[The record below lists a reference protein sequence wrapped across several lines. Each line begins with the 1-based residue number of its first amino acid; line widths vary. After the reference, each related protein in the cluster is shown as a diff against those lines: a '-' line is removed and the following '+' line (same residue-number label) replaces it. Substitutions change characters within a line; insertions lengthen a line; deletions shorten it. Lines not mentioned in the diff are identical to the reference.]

1 MMHKPYQAASADQA
15 LPVTLRLTMPKQVTP
30 KQVTP
35 KQGSAKQLTTNGPA
49 PGQPTPGQPTFVRL
63 HYRTLDPQSKET
75 VLEEPAS
82 PEVHFT
88 IPGSDLTGTWDLFYY
103 FEVLNAE
110 GSGWFEPDPF
120 GGAPYFTVH
129 IQAPRTGPN

>member
-1 MMHKPYQAASADQA
+1 MMHKPYQAASSDQA
-15 LPVTLRLTMPKQVTP
+15 LPVTLRLSIPKQALPKQALPKQASPKQGTPKQATPNQVTP
-30 KQVTP
+30 D
-35 KQGSAKQLTTNGPA
+35 QLTLI
-49 PGQPTPGQPTFVRL
+49 RL

-120 GGAPYFTVH
+120 GGTPYFTVH